1 MLGLYNDGRGML
13 YAQGSVLHTSLLNA
27 RSWFVLQLCYSQP
40 CFCHFVSCHFG
51 LLRFGIKYQA
61 GLAWTDGRGV
71 VSPPVMVL
79 GVFLLLVS
87 ILIWDKTSTLT
98 HI

>member
-1 MLGLYNDGRGML
+1 
-13 YAQGSVLHTSLLNA
+13 
-27 RSWFVLQLCYSQP
+27 
-40 CFCHFVSCHFG
+40 
-51 LLRFGIKYQA
+51 
-61 GLAWTDGRGV
+61 LAWTDGRGV